1 MKATE
6 NKSQWSDYQKE
17 IADNH
22 YFYERSCIRQT
33 FFPGSEAAFLK
44 IIRDTLGKDIY
55 DEPNL
60 HSCTGIGYHTDIV
73 PFETTM
79 TVVARI
85 FAMMTTAGYENFVP
99 SCVTSFGLFTE
110 MLETWK
116 EHPALLEKTRETL
129 YKSIGRTFEI
139 PKNVAHPSDI
149 IYKFR
154 YALKEKMMYTIVNRF
169 TGKPL
174 RVVDHIG
181 CHYAKTFPQY
191 GIGGAEFPRVLSGMV
206 EAWGGETVDYPER
219 RHCCGF
225 GFRQYIIKANR
236 GYSIANT
243 KKKFESMEPY
253 EPDFIVAN
261 CPGCAMFLDK
271 WQYTIAEMENKT
283 YDSQGYGIP
292 VLTYEELTGLLL
304 GFDPWELGLQ
314 LHQVQVERLLDKI
327 GVSYN
332 PDDKYKSKSGKIL
345 PKPEKPQ
352 NLLV

>member
-1 MKATE
+1 MKVAE
-6 NKSQWSDYQKE
+6 INSYWSDYQKE
-17 IADNH
+17 IADDRF
-22 YFYERSCIRQT
+22 FYERSCIRQT

-44 IIRDTLGKDIY
+44 IMREALGKNIY

-60 HSCTGIGYHTDIV
+60 HTCSAIGYHADIL

-79 TVVARI
+79 TVIARI
-85 FAMMTTAGYENFVP
+85 FAMMTEAGYVNFVP

-110 MLETWK
+110 VTETWK
-116 EHPALLEKTRETL
+116 EHPEILEQTRETL
-129 YKSIGRTFEI
+129 YNATGRTFKTPENI
-139 PKNVAHPSDI
+139 AHPSDL

-154 YALKEKMMYTIVNRF
+154 FELKEKMPWKLVSRF

-174 RVVDHIG
+174 RIVDHIG

-191 GIGGAEFPRVLSGMV
+191 GIGGAEFPRVLSGMI
-206 EAWGGETVDYPER
+206 EAWGGEPIDYPER

-225 GFRQYIIKANR
+225 GFRQYLIQANR

-243 KKKFESMEPY
+243 KKKFDSMEPY
-253 EPDFIVAN
+253 EPDFVVAN

-283 YDSQGYGIP
+283 YDKHGYGIP
-292 VLTYEELTGLLL
+292 VLTYEEMTGLLL
-304 GFDPWELGLQ
+304 GYDPWELGLQ
-314 LHQVQVERLLDKI
+314 LHQVQVERLLDKMGI
-327 GVSYN
+327 PNN
-332 PDDKYKSKSGKIL
+332 PDDKYKGKSGKIL
-345 PKPEKPQ
+345 PKPERPR